1 MSSAPAE
8 PSSEFLALQRVVA
21 GRYSLDRE
29 LGRGGMGIVFLARDV
44 ALERLVA
51 IKLLPPALAGV
62 PDLRQRFLREARTA
76 AQLAHPNIVP
86 IHAVEEHREL
96 VFFVM
101 AYVDGETLGQRARR
115 AGPLP
120 SAELI
125 RVVQE
130 VAWALD
136 HAHARRVVHRDMK
149 PDNVLLERETG
160 RALVTDFGIA
170 QPVEAGVDGSSGI
183 VGTPHYMSPE
193 QARGEAEPRSDLYS
207 LGATAF
213 FAASGRL
220 PFEGSAAAVL
230 AKHAREIPPP
240 LSTVVP
246 RLPRRLS
253 QVIDRCLAK
262 SPDDRPSAAALAE
275 EIGRARGTLVEVPA
289 PVRSFLREHAGA
301 GTEIGMALVGSGA
314 AIGLMVAF
322 ARDLFAPFVFV
333 PIATVLSGLA
343 LARFGQVVLG
353 MRDLRREGHGFG
365 ALRRALELERHRREE
380 EEPIDPGA
388 RRRLVRSSW
397 FYGLLGAVKTAFA
410 VWLATVDGPV
420 LINVIG
426 AAGAVALPALF
437 LRKIWTDL
445 RRGRP
450 GFWHRFLGSRVAR
463 WLFRAAGTGLRSRPE
478 LPAAGEPTAI
488 ALARAADQLFL
499 ALPDDARR
507 RLEDVPGL
515 IGRLEADAM
524 ALRAREGEGEGEGE
538 GDGRARLATAVAAL
552 ENLRL
557 DLLRLHAGRATVD
570 ELTRD
575 LARAEQVAREVDAL
589 LEREPGKPSPS

>member
-1 MSSAPAE
+1 
-8 PSSEFLALQRVVA
+8 
-21 GRYSLDRE
+21 
-29 LGRGGMGIVFLARDV
+29 
-44 ALERLVA
+44 
-51 IKLLPPALAGV
+51 
-62 PDLRQRFLREARTA
+62 
-76 AQLAHPNIVP
+76 
-86 IHAVEEHREL
+86 
-96 VFFVM
+96 
-101 AYVDGETLGQRARR
+101 
-115 AGPLP
+115 
-120 SAELI
+120 
-125 RVVQE
+125 
-130 VAWALD
+130 
-136 HAHARRVVHRDMK
+136 MK

-170 QPVEAGVDGSSGI
+170 RPVEAGADGSSGI

-193 QARGEAEPRSDLYS
+193 QARGQVDPRADLYS
-207 LGATAF
+207 LGVTAF

-220 PFEGSAAAVL
+220 PFEGGAAAVL
-230 AKHAREIPPP
+230 ARHAREIPPP
-240 LSTVVP
+240 LSSVAP
-246 RLPRRLS
+246 RLPRRFS
-253 QVIDRCLAK
+253 QAIDRCLAK
-262 SPDDRPSAAALAE
+262 SPDDRPGSATALAE
-275 EIGRARGTLVEVPA
+275 EVGRARGTLVEVPA
-289 PVRSFLREHAGA
+289 PVRAFLREHAGA

-314 AIGLMVAF
+314 AIGLMVGF

-353 MRDLRREGHGFG
+353 MRDVRREGHGFG

-397 FYGLLGAVKTAFA
+397 FYGLLGAVKTSFA
-410 VWLATVDGPV
+410 VWLATIDGPV

-450 GFWHRFLGSRVAR
+450 GFWHRVLGSRVAQ
-463 WLFRAAGTGLRSRPE
+463 WLFRAAGTGLRGRPE
-478 LPAAGEPTAI
+478 LPAAGEPTAV

-499 ALPDDARR
+499 GLPDDARR

-524 ALRAREGEGEGEGE
+524 ALRARART
-538 GDGRARLATAVAAL
+538 GRGRG
-552 ENLRL
+552 R
-557 DLLRLHAGRATVD
+557 GRATTGPGSRPRSPRSRTSGWICSGS
-570 ELTRD
+570 TRD
-575 LARAEQVAREVDAL
+575 AR
-589 LEREPGKPSPS
+589 PSTS